1 MVLTSL
7 WVSPVGDM
15 GGVAR
20 HVMDVA
26 RSGVPGWR
34 LVFLVPPGT
43 LTEGLQALG
52 APVIEAKF
60 GPEAGLRSSVRTLR
74 RVIARLRPDVVH
86 THLSYADIVAAMAA
100 TGQPVKLVTTEH
112 GIAANDLVYH
122 GSAAKSQI
130 MAAAHTIRLRRF
142 DAAIAVSEATR
153 KAMTDKWHPSLP
165 IHVVYNGIDQIGRPI
180 PQAGLR
186 IASVARLSPEKRI
199 DLLIQAF
206 GVLADTHRDATL
218 TIAGDGPERDRLT
231 QIALPWGDRVRFLGF
246 VPAGTVLSHTDVLAQ
261 LSVWENCSYTLLD
274 AQAAGLGVVAT
285 DVGGNPELLP
295 KRCLVSGDDVTA
307 ITSALVEQGRELSAR
322 PTLGDWPSVTQMCSR
337 IRDIY
342 DGIGR

>member
-1 MVLTSL
+1 
-7 WVSPVGDM
+7 
-15 GGVAR
+15 
-20 HVMDVA
+20 
-26 RSGVPGWR
+26 
-34 LVFLVPPGT
+34 
-43 LTEGLQALG
+43 
-52 APVIEAKF
+52 
-60 GPEAGLRSSVRTLR
+60 
-74 RVIARLRPDVVH
+74 
-86 THLSYADIVAAMAA
+86 
-100 TGQPVKLVTTEH
+100 
-112 GIAANDLVYH
+112 
-122 GSAAKSQI
+122 
-130 MAAAHTIRLRRF
+130 
-142 DAAIAVSEATR
+142 
-153 KAMTDKWHPSLP
+153 MTDKWHPSLP

-246 VPAGTVLSHTDVLAQ
+246 VPAETVLSHTDVLAQ

-295 KRCLVSGDDVTA
+295 KRCLVSGEDVTA

-322 PTLGDWPSVTQMCSR
+322 PTLGDWPTVTQMCSR